1 MICSPSH
8 PGPGEAEPL
17 FLLPTK
23 VEKKRLQLQK
33 MYDRKAKK
41 KLAMEAAGERI
52 PVPGPPH
59 FTRKYT
65 LYYSGLSGGS
75 SRGNTSDDKVQ
86 M

>member
-1 MICSPSH
+1 MLNFRQESPKPVICSPSH

-52 PVPGPPH
+52 PVPGKHGSPEKMKP
-59 FTRKYT
+59 
-65 LYYSGLSGGS
+65 GLSDYEKN
-75 SRGNTSDDKVQ
+75 R
-86 M
+86 

>member
-8 PGPGEAEPL
+8 QGPGEAEPL

-41 KLAMEAAGERI
+41 KLALEAVGGKI
-52 PVPGPPH
+52 PDPAKQGSPE
-59 FTRKYT
+59 KMKA
-65 LYYSGLSGGS
+65 GLSDYEKN
-75 SRGNTSDDKVQ
+75 R
-86 M
+86 